1 MVQLMSTTHNNLQTI
16 GKTLQEVQS
25 LMIDIRK
32 RKSKSKTSTRETES
46 ES

>member
-16 GKTLQEVQS
+16 EKTLQEVQS